1 VVNGLVFV
9 TNCIVKTSEHL
20 ILGYEIRN
28 DLRLGNEFDCL
39 LLLTHGLVNTCL
51 KEGELSPVLLL
62 ELLLFLIFH
71 GLFERGKNFE
81 CTIIVLCKV

>member
-1 VVNGLVFV
+1 
-9 TNCIVKTSEHL
+9 
-20 ILGYEIRN
+20 
-28 DLRLGNEFDCL
+28 